1 MASTAAQA
9 EESYQNLSDGE
20 LVSGYR
26 AGSSFS
32 TIHTAACSVE
42 MGITS
47 TGGCTFPTSNSEQM
61 IQCEESTREVSGE
74 SRVPFVEFARKIGQS
89 VMFLTCALHIV
100 SVVVCFLE
108 RQSFWAGG
116 LILLFFF
123 DVYAGFCALKG
134 QGCHFWTR
142 SFDRCMVGI
151 ISAITVF
158 YGFYDDCPQVIPRRF
173 RFVFYAA
180 GWVSVMS
187 VAFSSLEIDS
197 SSNNDVARDLARS
210 PQFAIRHIALRTSE
224 AATKVFTWVLLCSI
238 LRPLLGRFISREVIV
253 AILMMCFFIAV
264 VLLYS
269 LIILVCSRVPGLPK
283 ESISAAVI
291 LGVLNLAVN
300 PITFLFDNVW
310 YRKPARRIA
319 TIFRLLRVLE
329 MVGVAAL
336 VWVTWEVERGCA
348 VQGTVPGTI
357 GKEIESQESLLFQLV
372 FCLWAE
378 VFFSVTSTR
387 LCGGSLR
394 FSSRNHATGIPF
406 MPGVG
411 ARWDVQGV
419 PEMSMGT
426 YLMFRGSS
434 RSGILARFVPMNPV
448 VPNFFVVE
456 KLLGQG
462 GYGVVVKVRQDGVG
476 GQKPNF
482 FALKLQHTGSNR
494 ERDRDSQGGLRSPR
508 ELAMREREVYRRI
521 WEHIDPET
529 GRLGHPFIV
538 RLVCYS
544 DWPQEKQLFYESN
557 NQPVQF
563 YKNEGHGGGVK
574 AVNRFDTALLM
585 EFCEQGSLETYVPL
599 HMRRSEHDRDK
610 ESNIQW
616 LYRAR
621 LFIGEILIALD
632 FLHNTKSVIYRDL
645 KPDNVFVAQD
655 QNGNPHVKL
664 GDFGFSKVVT
674 AMDQPVSVAGT
685 PYFCAPE
692 ILVMHRENRTADT
705 DWTLDT
711 YSLGMLIFVLFYGAK
726 YEKSRDRWAMAH
738 QLRVEPL
745 PKALHELALQPRCP
759 QSVVS
764 LVENSTKRKP
774 KDRLSVADMK
784 NSPLFGELELE
795 DQTKLPHF
803 PWTKLRGGII

>member
-1 MASTAAQA
+1 
-9 EESYQNLSDGE
+9 
-20 LVSGYR
+20 
-26 AGSSFS
+26 
-32 TIHTAACSVE
+32 
-42 MGITS
+42 
-47 TGGCTFPTSNSEQM
+47 M
-61 IQCEESTREVSGE
+61 IQCEESTREAGGE
-74 SRVPFVEFARKIGQS
+74 SRVSFVEFARFIGQS

-108 RQSFWAGG
+108 RQSFWAVG

-348 VQGTVPGTI
+348 QGTVPGTI

-372 FCLWAE
+372 FCLWAD
-378 VFFSVTSTR
+378 VFFSVTNTR

-406 MPGVG
+406 MPGEG

-462 GYGVVVKVRQDGVG
+462 GYGVVVKVRQEGVG

-521 WEHIDPET
+521 WEQIDPET

-764 LVENSTKRKP
+764 LVENSIKRKP